1 MRTCY
6 DRNIGGHY
14 VYNIYS
20 TYNTVSNQSSCM
32 GLHRSRQYVW
42 RMYDND
48 YMYPP
53 NVLHLVL
60 SCNNNYNRNKGNYM
74 TDLSTFYS
82 VDTKTTLQI
91 IEEAEENV
99 RNAKEAYIRGD
110 FEKAKELLTKADTDL
125 FVAGLEI
132 INEQ

>member
-1 MRTCY
+1 
-6 DRNIGGHY
+6 
-14 VYNIYS
+14 
-20 TYNTVSNQSSCM
+20 
-32 GLHRSRQYVW
+32 
-42 RMYDND
+42 
-48 YMYPP
+48 
-53 NVLHLVL
+53 
-60 SCNNNYNRNKGNYM
+60 M